1 MSSNSV
7 STNIQ
12 NAFEVVRKTYQ
23 NIEKLL
29 AELDRQG
36 NELGFEPVLPQF
48 IRWKSDREYNGWLIN
63 SFFKL
68 YQKQEA
74 TPCDTENGWK
84 DDVVYAIE
92 ISLEG
97 EPVLNVC
104 KYSFVNMESVPKA
117 SVSDHW
123 KFYWPLYDEGN
134 FSDITLE
141 NGKTKSVP
149 IDEKV
154 SEKYLGLQDVVWKE
168 IDLISITSFNIK
180 EVVFEELQSL

>member
-12 NAFEVVRKTYQ
+12 NAFEVVRKTYE

-36 NELGFEPVLPQF
+36 NELSFEPVLPQV
-48 IRWKSDREYNGWLIN
+48 IRWKSDLDYNGWLIN

-74 TPCDTENGWK
+74 TPCDTGNGWK

-92 ISLEG
+92 ISLKG

-104 KYSFVNMESVPKA
+104 KYSFINMESVPRA
-117 SVSDHW
+117 SVS
-123 KFYWPLYDEGN
+123 LYDKGN

-149 IDEKV
+149 IDDKV
-154 SEKYLGLQDVVWKE
+154 SEKYLGIEDVVWKE
-168 IDLISITSFNIK
+168 IDLISIISSNIK
-180 EVVFEELQSL
+180 KVVFEELQSL